1 MTLYLY
7 PGGLL
12 STSLYTSRIS
22 YPVREIHAAL
32 TQLPSHPL
40 ILSLGSTPSAFALA
54 GRQAPEAASTYS
66 SQAFP
71 PNSIAVEA
79 AALDPDGDV

>member
-1 MTLYLY
+1 MTLHLYLGGCSAHHFTLHESATLY
-7 PGGLL
+7 EEFTPRSPG
-12 STSLYTSRIS
+12 
-22 YPVREIHAAL
+22 P
-32 TQLPSHPL
+32 PL

-79 AALDPDGDV
+79 AALDPDGDA